1 MDQLKP
7 SPSLSTS
14 VCLFSVCLSLVLC
27 LSASLS
33 LSVCLCLSFSLR
45 LSVSVSVCLSLSLCL
60 SVSLRLSVSVSLS
73 PSLSLSQRTDRNS
86 GLTTEKDSCQ
96 ASLPPLPTIISTP
109 PSVPTISPKQD
120 LQRSGGSRKETSK
133 RDGTLRINSRRLPR
147 RHTVADR
154 GGYLGR
160 KANPMADET

>member
-1 MDQLKP
+1 M
-7 SPSLSTS
+7 SLPL
-14 VCLFSVCLSLVLC
+14 CLC
-27 LSASLS
+27 LSVSVFLSLS
-33 LSVCLCLSFSLR
+33 VPLSLCLSVCLCLCL
-45 LSVSVSVCLSLSLCL
+45 SVCLSVCL
-60 SVSLRLSVSVSLS
+60 
-73 PSLSLSQRTDRNS
+73 PLSLSQRTDRNS

-96 ASLPPLPTIISTP
+96 ASLPPLPTIIFTP

-133 RDGTLRINSRRLPR
+133 RDGTLWINSRRLPK

-160 KANPMADET
+160 KANPIAEET

>member
-1 MDQLKP
+1 MDHLKP

-14 VCLFSVCLSLVLC
+14 VCLFSVCLSLSV
-27 LSASLS
+27 SV
-33 LSVCLCLSFSLR
+33 SVCLCL
-45 LSVSVSVCLSLSLCL
+45 SVSVCLSLSFCLSPSLCLCVCL
-60 SVSLRLSVSVSLS
+60 SVSLSAPLF
-73 PSLSLSQRTDRNS
+73 LSQLTDRNS

-133 RDGTLRINSRRLPR
+133 RDGTLRINSRRLPK

-160 KANPMADET
+160 KANPIAEET